1 MLVYRQHVRL
11 VKLDLCPFYRP
22 LISRQPWDYPGVDVL
37 KKPSR
42 GHQMWVQFGV
52 MAMIIVIPRLF
63 LTGSL
68 ILALS
73 AGFSGAAWC
82 QASGASG
89 APAPIGKVLKVS
101 GSVTLEHKVAVPVLA
116 NLPAGGAGQ
125 AKVDDAVYEG
135 DVIKTG
141 ANSTAN
147 LAFADGTSFNI
158 SQNAQMELNEFVYS
172 PKGKS
177 NSTVFALTKGA
188 FTFIAGE
195 VAHTG
200 SMKVETP
207 LATMGIRGTAP
218 HVEIREDGS
227 VKFLTLIEENKK
239 KPVPG
244 RQDAQIPPAVSPAR
258 PDSSHKLCRN
268 C

>member
-1 MLVYRQHVRL
+1 
-11 VKLDLCPFYRP
+11 
-22 LISRQPWDYPGVDVL
+22 
-37 KKPSR
+37 
-42 GHQMWVQFGV
+42 
-52 MAMIIVIPRLF
+52 
-63 LTGSL
+63 
-68 ILALS
+68 
-73 AGFSGAAWC
+73 
-82 QASGASG
+82 
-89 APAPIGKVLKVS
+89 VLKVT
-101 GSVTLEHKVAVPVLA
+101 GSVTLEHKIAVPVMA
-116 NLPAGGAGQ
+116 NLPASGDAQ
-125 AKVDDAVYEG
+125 AKVDDPVYEK

-147 LAFADGTSFNI
+147 LAFTDGTSFNI

-177 NSTVFALTKGA
+177 NSTVYNLTKGA

-218 HVEIREDGS
+218 HVEIMEDGS
-227 VKFLTLIEENKK
+227 VKFLTLIEQNKK
-239 KPVPG
+239 KPLPIAARRQTPSSSESVPDIG
-244 RQDAQIPPAVSPAR
+244 SG
-258 PDSSHKLCRN
+258 HKICRN

>member
-1 MLVYRQHVRL
+1 VPAVRDSAMRIPVAYL
-11 VKLDLCPFYRP
+11 AWASLFFTMCYSLPGPAWSQSGGTARP
-22 LISRQPWDYPGVDVL
+22 V
-37 KKPSR
+37 
-42 GHQMWVQFGV
+42 
-52 MAMIIVIPRLF
+52 
-63 LTGSL
+63 
-68 ILALS
+68 
-73 AGFSGAAWC
+73 GAV
-82 QASGASG
+82 
-89 APAPIGKVLKVS
+89 PIGKILKTT
-101 GSVTLEHKVAVPVLA
+101 GSVFLEHTGAVIVQA
-116 NLPAGGAGQ
+116 SLPANGNGQ
-125 AKVDDAVYEG
+125 AKVGDAVYEG

-172 PKGKS
+172 PNGKS
-177 NSTVFALTKGA
+177 NSTVYNLTKGA

-218 HVEIREDGS
+218 HVEILEDGS
-227 VKFLTLIEENKK
+227 VKFITLIEENKK
-239 KPVPG
+239 KVPPIAPG
-244 RQDAQIPPAVSPAR
+244 VKKVQAPASPANDKAESDLNGR
-258 PDSSHKLCRN
+258 LKICGN

>member
-1 MLVYRQHVRL
+1 M
-11 VKLDLCPFYRP
+11 P
-22 LISRQPWDYPGVDVL
+22 
-37 KKPSR
+37 
-42 GHQMWVQFGV
+42 VQFGIGARRAGV
-52 MAMIIVIPRLF
+52 LRLLIV
-63 LTGSL
+63 GG
-68 ILALS
+68 LALTLSS
-73 AGFSGAAWC
+73 AFSALAWS
-82 QASGASG
+82 QAGGASG
-89 APAPIGKVLKVS
+89 GPAPIGRVLKVA

-116 NLPAGGAGQ
+116 NLPAGGDGQ

-141 ANSTAN
+141 ANSSAS
-147 LAFADGTSFNI
+147 LAFTDGTSFNI

-177 NSTVFALTKGA
+177 NSTVFNLTKGA

-218 HVEIREDGS
+218 HVEILEDGS

-239 KPVPG
+239 KPLPIAAIRQTPSPSQGVPG
-244 RQDAQIPPAVSPAR
+244 V
-258 PDSSHKLCRN
+258 DSGYKICRN